1 MTRQKLQGLLLASA
15 TFGVLVISM
24 QTANAGGIAIREQSA
39 SGQGMSFAG
48 EGTSSMGLSAMFWNP
63 AAVTQTNG
71 MDMETHLSLFFPS
84 TEIHTNAVGPLSGSS
99 GNIGEFAYIPTSYFA
114 YKINPNWYVGLS
126 ITAPY
131 GSGTHP
137 NTPWAGSIYTN
148 EARLKTIDFNPV
160 IGYKFNE
167 QLSIAAGPRILW
179 AFNGKFNRE
188 PLLPASAAT
197 AGYNSLSD
205 VAFGW
210 SAGLTYKPLPGTEIA
225 LGYKSRVNLTLDG
238 DFFLPAPIPGAGK
251 YSVSGGATTPDQVN
265 LGIKQR
271 IDDRWT
277 ALASVEWTNWSVL
290 QNIVF
295 SGVPPLPGANTI
307 TFNYRDG
314 WFFAGGLEYKYSA
327 QTTLRGGIAYEISPV
342 TDRVRDVSI
351 PDDNRWWFSLGATH
365 QIDRKWTMDL
375 GYSFVWLGNSPINY
389 VPGHPDFPSAGVV
402 LVGTS
407 KTYDHIVSLALR
419 YHFDSTPA
427 PTPII
432 AK

>member
-1 MTRQKLQGLLLASA
+1 MTRRELQGLLLASA
-15 TFGVLVISM
+15 AFGALIIGVR
-24 QTANAGGIAIREQSA
+24 TADAGGIAIHEQSA

-48 EGTSSMGLSAMFWNP
+48 GGTSSMGLSAMFWNP
-63 AAVTQTNG
+63 AAVTQTSG

-188 PLLPASAAT
+188 PLLPFSAAT

-205 VAFGW
+205 VAWGW

-225 LGYKSRVNLTLDG
+225 LGYRSRVNLTLEG
-238 DFFLPAPIPGAGK
+238 DFFVPPPIPVAGK

-295 SGVPPLPGANTI
+295 SGVPPIPGANTI

-314 WFFAGGLEYKYSA
+314 WFFAAGLEYKYSA

-365 QIDRKWTMDL
+365 QIDRRWTMDF

-389 VPGHPDFPSAGVV
+389 VPGHPDFPSAGVT
-402 LVGTS
+402 LIGTS
-407 KTYDHIVSLALR
+407 KSNDHIVSLALR

-427 PTPII
+427 PTPLIT
-432 AK
+432 K

>member
-1 MTRQKLQGLLLASA
+1 LLFASA
-15 TFGVLVISM
+15 AFGALVIGT
-24 QTANAGGIAIREQSA
+24 QTADAGGIAIREQSA

-71 MDMETHLSLFFPS
+71 MDMESHVALFFP
-84 TEIHTNAVGPLSGSS
+84 HTNITADPTSTTVTGLGLSPNS
-99 GNIGEFAYIPTSYFA
+99 GNTGEFAYIPSSYFA

-126 ITAPY
+126 VSAPY

-137 NTPWAGSIYTN
+137 NTPWAGSFYTN
-148 EARLKTIDFNPV
+148 EARIKTVDFNPV
-160 IGYKFNE
+160 IGYKFND

-179 AFNGKFNRE
+179 AFNGKFNRQ
-188 PLLPASAAT
+188 PGPAGT
-197 AGYNSLSD
+197 PNVGYNSLGD
-205 VAFGW
+205 VAWGW
-210 SAGLTYKPLPGTEIA
+210 SAGLTYKPLFGTEIA
-225 LGYKSRVNLTLDG
+225 LGYRSRVNLDLEG
-238 DFFLPAPIPGAGK
+238 DFLAGGLRLPAQG
-251 YSVSGGATTPDQVN
+251 SATTPDQAN

-290 QNIVF
+290 QAINVTTPG
-295 SGVPPLPGANTI
+295 GVGNSSI

-351 PDDNRWWFSLGATH
+351 PDDNRWWFSVGATH
-365 QIDRKWTMDL
+365 QIDRKWTMDF

-389 VPGHPDFPSAGVV
+389 TGGHPDFGPFT
-402 LVGTS
+402 LTGTS
-407 KTYDHIVSLALR
+407 KSYDHIVSLALR

-427 PTPII
+427 ASPII